1 MNYDNTLD
9 LTKSTGWIKSAK
21 PIRIEDGTRSDG
33 TQVFIRVY
41 EVKRDPNTPIVTD
54 HEEYNNLKLKVHEH
68 LTLRLK
74 HQVGIMDFEELEI
87 HYTCYYADGDPKKRC
102 YDLMPFRVKNK
113 KYTYHFKRSIEM
125 ILTGFGLTLKHC
137 ACICHT
143 TPYIVKEINKERI
156 KRIAGD
162 MRPTLADNVKHIAID
177 EFLLHKGHKYISCFL
192 KCKCFMQEIYKKFIY
207 TFLLK
212 FLVKAV
218 FFLYSFTSYFKFF
231 LYKILYS

>member
-74 HQVGIMDFEELEI
+74 HQIGIIEFEELEI

-113 KYTYHFKRSIEM
+113 KYTHHFKRTIEM
-125 ILTGFGLTLKHC
+125 ILAGFGLTLKHC

-143 TPYIVKEINKERI
+143 TPFIVKEINKERI

-177 EFLLHKGHKYISCFL
+177 EFLLHKGHKYVTIV
-192 KCKCFMQEIYKKFIY
+192 IDADNGR
-207 TFLLK
+207 LLYLEPEK
-212 FLVKAV
+212 YNV
-218 FFLYSFTSYFKFF
+218 FESVN
-231 LYKILYS
+231 I